1 MSIFRNVV
9 FIAAVA
15 GLFAGLVL
23 AVLQTVYTS
32 PLIIAAEAF
41 EGGDE
46 AEPAAEGADAHASE
60 GAHDH
65 EAGGHHDD
73 EAWMPADGAER
84 TFYTV
89 AANVVTGIGFALLL
103 VAVSEIAGGIGG
115 WREGLLWG
123 FGGFAAFTLAPGLG
137 LPPELPGM
145 PAADLVAR
153 QVWWTATVVMTA
165 GGIALIAFSRNAM
178 LAVLGAALII
188 APHVIGAPQ
197 PDSHDSAVPA
207 DLHHSFVVA
216 VTVTNLVFWLALGAA
231 VGVAR
236 NRFAAGLGAPQAG
249 LA

>member
-9 FIAAVA
+9 FIAAAA

-41 EGGDE
+41 EGGGK
-46 AEPAAEGADAHASE
+46 AEEGADAHASE

-65 EAGGHHDD
+65 EAGGHHHDD

-178 LAVLGAALII
+178 LAALGAALII

-197 PDSHDSAVPA
+197 PASHDSAVPA

-236 NRFAAGLGAPQAG
+236 NRLAPGLGAPQAG